1 MLLLIDAGNTL
12 LKWALAP
19 AGPAAM
25 PGQASW
31 LHTGS
36 VPRQETATLC
46 THLQEALAGQEIR
59 RIVISNVAGPATAGH
74 ITRLI
79 EKLAGNTVP
88 VSWFTSLASLA
99 GVTNTYAD
107 PARLGSDRFASLIGA
122 RFLFPKEN
130 LVVVTC
136 GTATTIDTLTA
147 SGVFLGGMI
156 LPGLRL
162 MTHSLAANTAQ
173 LPEIGSTA
181 QSLPPC
187 ATDTAAA
194 ILAGC
199 LTAQAGAIEHAV
211 SVHAAG
217 LGPVRCLL
225 SGGAARQIL
234 PCLSIPAQ
242 IVDNLVLVGLHAADA
257 SRHAT
262 DCSC

>member
-19 AGPAAM
+19 AEPAAA

-36 VPRQETATLC
+36 VPQEETEILYQ
-46 THLQEALAGQEIR
+46 HLQEKLARQTLR
-59 RIVISNVAGPATAGH
+59 RILVSNVAGPASAGR
-74 ITRLI
+74 IMRLI
-79 EKLAGNTVP
+79 EKLAVPSAP

-122 RFLFPKEN
+122 RFLFPGEN
-130 LVVVTC
+130 LVVATC
-136 GTATTIDTLTA
+136 GTATTIDTLSA
-147 SGVFLGGMI
+147 DGVFLGGMI

-162 MTHSLAANTAQ
+162 MTDSLAVNTAQ
-173 LPEIGSTA
+173 LPAIGKPA
-181 QSLPPC
+181 QNLSPF

-194 ILAGC
+194 ISNGC
-199 LTAQAGAIEHAV
+199 LAAQAGAIEHVV

-225 SGGAARQIL
+225 SGGAAGQIL

-262 DCSC
+262 DFPC

>member
-19 AGPAAM
+19 ARPSAP

-36 VPRQETATLC
+36 IPQGETETLYQ
-46 THLQEALAGQEIR
+46 HLRDTLAKQSIR
-59 RIVISNVAGPATAGH
+59 RILVSNVAGTASAER

-79 EKLAGNTVP
+79 AKLPLTSAP

-99 GVTNTYAD
+99 GVTNTYAN

-122 RFLFPKEN
+122 RFLFPDEN
-130 LVVVTC
+130 LVVATC
-136 GTATTIDTLTA
+136 GTATTIDTLRA
-147 SGVFLGGMI
+147 DGIFLGGMI

-162 MTHSLAANTAQ
+162 MAGSLAVNTAQ
-173 LPEIGSTA
+173 LPEIGSAATC
-181 QSLPPC
+181 SSPF

-194 ILAGC
+194 ISNGC

-217 LGPVRCLL
+217 LGAVRCLL

-234 PCLSIPAQ
+234 PRLSIPAQ

-262 DCSC
+262 DRPC